1 MNINIRTN
9 EIFKA
14 KYDKL
19 CKACGKNQTSMFI
32 DTMKMLM
39 AYCNMA
45 EDEFINDD
53 IKKYAKT
60 LLYQLDI
67 NYKEFNKLERKVN
80 HE

>member
-9 EIFKA
+9 EIFKT

-32 DTMKMLM
+32 DTMKLLM

-45 EDEFINDD
+45 EDELTNDC
-53 IKKYAKT
+53 IKKYAIT
-60 LLYQLDI
+60 LLNLMDI
-67 NYKEFNKLERKVN
+67 NYKEFNKLIKEG
-80 HE
+80 

>member
-1 MNINIRTN
+1 MNINIRVN
-9 EIFKA
+9 KNFKD
-14 KYDKL
+14 KYNKL

-32 DTMKMLM
+32 FTMKMLM

-45 EDEFINDD
+45 EDELINDS

-67 NYKEFNKLERKVN
+67 NYKEFNKLEK
-80 HE
+80 EGK

>member
-9 EIFKA
+9 EVFKT

-32 DTMKMLM
+32 DTMKLLM

-45 EDEFINDD
+45 EDKLINDS
-53 IKKYAKT
+53 IKKYAIT
-60 LLYQLDI
+60 LLNLMDI
-67 NYKEFNKLERKVN
+67 NYKEFNKLIKEG
-80 HE
+80 

>member
-9 EIFKA
+9 EIFKS

-32 DTMKMLM
+32 DTMKLLM

-45 EDEFINDD
+45 EDELTNDS
-53 IKKYAKT
+53 IKHYAIT
-60 LLYQLDI
+60 LLNLMDI
-67 NYKEFNKLERKVN
+67 NYKEFNKLIKEG
-80 HE
+80 